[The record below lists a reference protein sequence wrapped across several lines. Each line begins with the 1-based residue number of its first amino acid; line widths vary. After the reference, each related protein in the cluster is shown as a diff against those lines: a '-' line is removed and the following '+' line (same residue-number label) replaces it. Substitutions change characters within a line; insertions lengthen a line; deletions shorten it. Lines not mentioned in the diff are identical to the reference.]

1 MQNLKEYKIKWALD
15 SITQLGDSKD
25 ELIYQL
31 IEETANDSN
40 SSKFREDV
48 TKWVVGLESSDG
60 KHGYDDDFEAI
71 EVKPKNYTGKS
82 KLNGGG
88 QFTDFTWKRDE
99 KYNNDEVVMLVS
111 GFYFGKLVFVV
122 EFNYKDIRT
131 KIQSQLS
138 KILPDGDVVNRYV
151 RSASFS
157 YLQWKDSFE
166 LKYISPNFE
175 SFKNGMVSGLYKVLK
190 SK

>member
-1 MQNLKEYKIKWALD
+1 MLRSYKMNWAMGNVPHLN
-15 SITQLGDSKD
+15 DSKD

-48 TKWVVGLESSDG
+48 TKWIIGLEASDG

-71 EVKPKNYTGKS
+71 EVKPKNFTGKT

-99 KYNNDEVVMLVS
+99 KYFNDNVVMLAS
-111 GFYFGKLVFVV
+111 GFYHGKLVFVV
-122 EFNYKDIRT
+122 EFKYSDIRS

-138 KILPDGDVVNRYV
+138 RILPDGDTPNRYV

-157 YLQWKDSFE
+157 YLDWKDSFE
-166 LKYISPNFE
+166 LKYLSPNIE
-175 SFKNGMVSGLYKVLK
+175 SFKDGMVSGLFKTLLTK
-190 SK
+190 K

>member
-15 SITQLGDSKD
+15 SIPQLGDSKD

-60 KHGYDDDFEAI
+60 KHGYDDDFAAI

-99 KYNNDEVVMLVS
+99 KYNNDQVIMLVS

-138 KILPDGDVVNRYV
+138 KILPDGDIVNRYV